1 MANKLGQI
9 LQVSSVFIGT
19 IVGAGLASGKE
30 ISQFFTS
37 FGYISF
43 MGIIICGL
51 LYIFLCSMF
60 IKISIKY
67 KLKSYTEFIRLVSPG
82 ILGEAI
88 DYLTSFF
95 LISGCAIILAGS
107 GALINQYFGISKWI
121 GILLMIIPTILV
133 LMQNTKGLVGVNSI
147 IVPSL
152 ITIISLI
159 FIMYLL
165 FSKDSINIYSLV
177 LIPKDKDH
185 WFIFTLLYTGFN
197 MLSCSGVIVPLCHE
211 YKNKFTLIS
220 GVTLGAILLTLLCL
234 AINFML
240 LLNVPYI
247 YKYEIPLLY
256 ISHRFGKSIQIMLLI
271 IIWMEMFSTVISDIY
286 SVAKALEG
294 FKPSNSRWR
303 LTYKKSIFLIAL
315 IALPISQIGFS
326 KLISFLYPGYGAISL
341 IFLVQCTF
349 FYLKNISE

>member
-1 MANKLGQI
+1 MNKLWQI

-30 ISQFFTS
+30 ISQFFTCY
-37 FGYISF
+37 GYISF
-43 MGIIICGL
+43 IGILICGL

-60 IKISIKY
+60 IKISLKY
-67 KLKSYTEFIRLVSPG
+67 DLKSYTEFIRLISPG

-88 DYLTSFF
+88 DYITGFF

-107 GALINQYFGISKWI
+107 GALINQYFGVSKWL
-121 GILLMIIPTILV
+121 GILVMLIPTIVV
-133 LMQNTKGLVGVNSI
+133 LMQNTKGLVSVNSI

-152 ITIISLI
+152 VTIITIIFVL
-159 FIMYLL
+159 YVL
-165 FSKDSINIYSLV
+165 FSKDSFNIYTLV
-177 LIPKDKDH
+177 LIPKSKNY
-185 WFIFTLLYTGFN
+185 WFFFTLLYTGFN

-220 GVTLGAILLTLLCL
+220 GVTLGAVVLTLLCL

-256 ISHRFGKSIQIMLLI
+256 ISNRFGKSIQILLLI

-286 SVAKALEG
+286 SVAKALES
-294 FKPSNSRWR
+294 SNSQSN
-303 LTYKKSIFLIAL
+303 LFKFSYKKSIFLVAL

-326 KLISFLYPGYGAISL
+326 NLISFLYPGYGIISL
-341 IFLVQCTF
+341 LFLIQCTF
-349 FYLKNISE
+349 FYLKNF